1 MIECQTVNWGLID
14 YSEARKKQQ
23 ALFQL
28 GIQQRKTGED
38 LGFQNQIIFCQH
50 PHVFT
55 LGRNANKKNLLIS
68 EEALQAQSIQCVKT
82 ERGGN
87 ITYHGPGQL
96 VVYPILN
103 LKPLNLYIKDYVEK
117 LEEVIIHTLVDYNIL
132 GQRKESAPGVW
143 VKKDKDLKKIA
154 ALGVRSSRFITM
166 HGFALNANTN
176 MQYFE
181 MINPCGFDSQSV
193 CSMQEL
199 LGNEIDIAIL
209 QSKISAH
216 FETVFG
222 MRIERLINEQ

>member
-1 MIECQTVNWGLID
+1 MSDYIKEDWGLID
-14 YSEARKKQQ
+14 YETARIKQRK
-23 ALFQL
+23 LFEL

-38 LGFQNQIIFCQH
+38 LGFKNHLIFCQH
-50 PHVFT
+50 PHIFT
-55 LGRNANKKNLLIS
+55 LGRNASKENLLIS
-68 EEALQAQSIQCVKT
+68 EEALQAKSIQCVKT

-117 LEEVIIHTLVDYNIL
+117 LEDVIIHTLANYNIL

-143 VKKDKDLKKIA
+143 VKTNKGLKKIA

-176 MQYFE
+176 LDYFK
-181 MINPCGFDSQSV
+181 MINPCGFDADTV
-193 CSMQEL
+193 CSIKSLNDKATNIEEL
-199 LGNEIDIAIL
+199 KSLITKAFEDEFNL
-209 QSKISAH
+209 KQIS
-216 FETVFG
+216 
-222 MRIERLINEQ
+222 